1 MNKPQKL
8 RIIMKNGT
16 LFLYDVVEFRLP
28 HNEDYW
34 IIERSNSNHVFVRA
48 EEVMAIGFDIDFPI
62 LDRPI

>member
-16 LFLYDVVEFRLP
+16 LFLYDVVKFRLP
-28 HNEDYW
+28 HDEDYW

-48 EEVMAIGFDIDFPI
+48 EEVTAIGFDED
-62 LDRPI
+62 LG